1 MEFADKIR
9 IPKLNGVTMRGP
21 HISNP
26 STGTLVITGH
36 HLIFSSRSEDV
47 ELWVNNQSWFNI
59 YFSNSENKYVRKCIF
74 PNFKFSVL
82 NSYFL

>member
-21 HISNP
+21 HISNT

-47 ELWVNNQSWFNI
+47 ELWVNNQSWFTI
-59 YFSNSENKYVRKCIF
+59 LISNSKNKYVRKFIF
-74 PNFKFSVL
+74 SNIS
-82 NSYFL
+82 

>member
-21 HISNP
+21 HISNT

-47 ELWVNNQSWFNI
+47 ELWVNSQLVNI
-59 YFSNSENKYVRKCIF
+59 FFLPISKIDIGKFITFSIMTTT
-74 PNFKFSVL
+74 
-82 NSYFL
+82 

>member
-21 HISNP
+21 HISNT

-59 YFSNSENKYVRKCIF
+59 FFSNSKNRYVRKCILG
-74 PNFKFSVL
+74 NFKCSVE
-82 NSYFL
+82 SS

>member
-1 MEFADKIR
+1 MEFADKIG

-21 HISNP
+21 HVSNT

-47 ELWVNNQSWFNI
+47 ELWVNDNLFIHKSFFYVDSIIINRGVI
-59 YFSNSENKYVRKCIF
+59 Y
-74 PNFKFSVL
+74 
-82 NSYFL
+82 